1 MPPRIADLLI
11 LYSTVVQYL
20 FIFLLTVTH
29 CATKLQESAADKLNA
44 KGKTISIVYLTYRTV
59 KSDLTHTHIYIYI
72 AYMYIY
78 YTKLMLDCESFLSSR
93 SEQTGKRWESKHTH
107 ANINSKII
115 NKK

>member
-11 LYSTVVQYL
+11 LYSMVVQYL

-29 CATKLQESAADKLNA
+29 CATKQQESAADKLNA

-59 KSDLTHTHIYIYI
+59 KSDLTHIYIYI

-93 SEQTGKRWESKHTH
+93 SEQTGKIWESKRTH